1 MGSLGKWF
9 TLILILLVLLTF
21 VGANSTLLVE
31 GQSIVNIT
39 SPIQNQTYY
48 TNSVLLNFTFETNIA
63 SNTRAVVFVYA
74 LDGQLGYHT
83 PEGTRIERIGEFY
96 PPFNSFYST
105 TIDDVPNGNHLLW
118 VQVAFYSYSGGYPA
132 ESLSQIVSFTVD
144 NTSLP
149 PASPSPSPT
158 QIPTP
163 TPSPS
168 PTSTIP
174 EFSWL
179 TILPILLTIPIV
191 LIIVRK
197 KLQRNV

>member
-9 TLILILLVLLTF
+9 TLILTLIVMLAF
-21 VGANSTLLVE
+21 VGANSTQLVE

-48 TNSVLLNFTFETNIA
+48 TNSVLLNFTFETNLA
-63 SNTRAVVFVYA
+63 SNSRTVVFVYA

-83 PEGTRIERIGEFY
+83 PEGTRIERIGQFY
-96 PPFNSFYST
+96 PPFNSYYNT
-105 TIDDVPNGNHLLW
+105 TIDNIPNGNHLLW
-118 VQVAFYSYSGGYPA
+118 VQVALYGSSGEYPA

-144 NTSLP
+144 TTRLP
-149 PASPSPSPT
+149 PTPT
-158 QIPTP
+158 QTP

-168 PTSTIP
+168 PSPTPSVP

-179 TILPILLTIPIV
+179 TILPILLAIPLV
-191 LIIVRK
+191 LITVRK
-197 KLQRNV
+197 KLQGKV